1 MAIVRAKF
9 VCHDKQHDT
18 ATPDQGEVVLE
29 AVTGGSPENE
39 SFYQYTPSGRL
50 TMGILSPGAFAFF
63 EPGKEYM
70 IDFTLAEEATPPATG
85 G

>member
-1 MAIVRAKF
+1 MAVVRAKF
-9 VCHDKQHDT
+9 VCRSKQPNGAD
-18 ATPDQGEVVLE
+18 PSYGDIQLE

-39 SFYQYTPSGRL
+39 TFFNATPYGQL
-50 TMGILSPGAFAFF
+50 QMNLLNPGAFAFF

-70 IDFTLAEEATPPATG
+70 LDFISAEEATPPATG